1 MPNAHRPMPDRW
13 VQLNDDRTLT
23 PTPTPT
29 PTLTLTRW
37 VQLNDERTE
46 VMWGD
51 LKVGGLLQP

>member
-1 MPNAHRPMPDRW
+1 MPEEYLHSG
-13 VQLNDDRTLT
+13 QLPSAPTLT
-23 PTPTPT
+23 LTLTITPT

>member
-1 MPNAHRPMPDRW
+1 
-13 VQLNDDRTLT
+13 
-23 PTPTPT
+23 TPT